1 MNSGWNLIGIGAWL
15 LLLVYLI
22 VIIQNIRHR
31 HIRMIVM
38 NRKTFSWPVFGKDML
53 LVVVFAAGF
62 VFMAY
67 QTLFNRVDVSE
78 QDRVA
83 VSYTTEPL
91 VLQTSGGTG
100 YMVTVARGSGREA
113 IQTYT
118 YWTEGHRNQVKSI
131 HASIATGSKPV
142 SIGARV
148 YHFPNKMIKK
158 ADKRYNQAF
167 VARVEATY
175 KPGFWNGLG
184 MKVGHNALEYTM
196 IRVPSSV
203 FVSED

>member
-1 MNSGWNLIGIGAWL
+1 MNFGWNLIGIGAWL
-15 LLLVYLI
+15 LLMVYLVI
-22 VIIQNIRHR
+22 IIQNIRHR

-38 NRKTFSWPVFGKDML
+38 NKKTFSWKVLSKDLL
-53 LVVVFAAGF
+53 LVVVFLAGF
-62 VFMAY
+62 VFMTY
-67 QTLFNRVDVSE
+67 QTLFSRVEVTA
-78 QDRVA
+78 QDRVE
-83 VSYTTEPL
+83 VKYTTEPL
-91 VLQTSGGTG
+91 VLQTSGDTG
-100 YMVTVARGSGREA
+100 YMVTVARGEGREA

-131 HASIATGSKPV
+131 HASIATGSKPIP
-142 SIGARV
+142 IGAKV

-158 ADKRYNQAF
+158 ADKQYNQAF
-167 VARVEATY
+167 AARVEATY

-196 IRVPSSV
+196 IRVPSST